1 MSVVYIVRVRA
12 CEKMLVF
19 VKKYKIYINFL
30 ILHKLFSVK
39 HFTLQKIYD
48 IINGGKRMKTVIL
61 TTFANNIEAHMLQD
75 ILKNEG
81 IESVIQGEISNQVLS
96 ALQGFGIQVL
106 VFEEDLERAKA
117 ILKEAFPN
125 Q

>member
-1 MSVVYIVRVRA
+1 
-12 CEKMLVF
+12 
-19 VKKYKIYINFL
+19 
-30 ILHKLFSVK
+30 
-39 HFTLQKIYD
+39 
-48 IINGGKRMKTVIL
+48 
-61 TTFANNIEAHMLQD
+61 MLQD

-106 VFEEDLERAKA
+106 VFEKDLERAKA